1 MIRRPPRSTLF
12 PYTTLFRSAQ
22 EEAPRG
28 AAGPRRRGSFA
39 LPLHFESQSLDAPPV
54 ALSGDSRAWAG
65 SAPSYRVFTRAHDRP
80 AQAAQPVRAAQPAQ
94 VPRPVD
100 EGTARSGFPT

>member
-1 MIRRPPRSTLF
+1 RWVGQAV
-12 PYTTLFRSAQ
+12 RSAQ

-28 AAGPRRRGSFA
+28 AGGPRRRGSFA

-65 SAPSYRVFTRAHDRP
+65 SAHSYRVFTRAYDRE
-80 AQAAQPVRAAQPAQ
+80 AQATELIRA
-94 VPRPVD
+94 
-100 EGTARSGFPT
+100 